1 MIFDRLVRIILTNK
15 ILHMKELNNSEII
28 SISGGIII
36 APTIV
41 FAKFISGFIS
51 GIMDK

>member
-1 MIFDRLVRIILTNK
+1 
-15 ILHMKELNNSEII
+15 MKELNNSEII

-41 FAKFISGFIS
+41 FAQFISGFIS

>member
-1 MIFDRLVRIILTNK
+1 
-15 ILHMKELNNSEII
+15 MKELNNSEII

-51 GIMDK
+51 GIMDKYIYYNTFLCESALLSR

>member
-1 MIFDRLVRIILTNK
+1 
-15 ILHMKELNNSEII
+15 MKELNNSEII

-36 APTIV
+36 APMPV